1 MSTTTI
7 TKIIL
12 RRGTQTQG
20 TDVTL
25 SQAEPAWVSRTDGH
39 HDLYIGDGTNKPGVK
54 VASSEAF
61 YGELRTSDPEKP
73 AEGKFVIW
81 MSNGSTLL
89 DTSLVT
95 AGDVIIAATNGG
107 ITRYHKLFD
116 HGTPTY
122 TWS

>member
-12 RRGTQTQG
+12 RRGTSTQG
-20 TDVTL
+20 TNVTL
-25 SQAEPAWVSRTDGH
+25 SPAEPAWVSRTDGH

-73 AEGKFVIW
+73 ADGKFVIW
-81 MSNGSTLL
+81 MSNGNTGLNPAYVQS
-89 DTSLVT
+89 
-95 AGDVIIAATNGG
+95 GDVIIAVTNG
-107 ITRYHKLFD
+107 TTTHYLKLFD
-116 HGTPTY
+116 HSVGSY
-122 TWS
+122 TWP